1 MAPATVKL
9 SDVAARAGVHPAT
22 VSRALSERTRH
33 MVNATTAER
42 VLAAASELGYTPN
55 PIARSLKTN
64 RSFTVAVLLPDLT
77 NPLFPPMV
85 RGVEDALAEAGFT
98 ALIANTD
105 NHPDRA
111 LAALETMRIRQA
123 DGCIAATATRDDGM
137 LADAAGDMPM
147 VLINRRVYTHSI
159 PAVVGDDRSGVGQAV
174 EHLAALGHERIA
186 HVAGPQWL
194 STGADRHEAFVEA
207 LRRVGL
213 DPDPGLISFSEGFT
227 EEQGAKSL
235 NALLEA
241 GREFTALVAGNDL
254 MALGCYDAL
263 AERGLSCPDDVSIVG
278 FNDMPFA
285 DKFNP
290 PLTTVRIPH
299 YEMGR
304 RAAEL
309 LLERLAGDGSGQ
321 SEDIVL
327 PVELV
332 QRASTAPAP
341 SRRARRAA
349 SES

>member
-1 MAPATVKL
+1 MAPGTVKL
-9 SDVAARAGVHPAT
+9 SDVAERAGVHPAT

-33 MVNATTAER
+33 MVNAATAER

-85 RGVEDALAEAGFT
+85 RGIEDGLAEAGFT

-123 DGCIAATATRDDGM
+123 DGCIAATATRDDGL
-137 LADAAGDMPM
+137 LADAAGEMPM
-147 VLINRRVYTHSI
+147 VLINRRVLNHAI
-159 PAVVGDDRSGVGQAV
+159 PAVVADDRSGVRQAV

-194 STGADRHEAFVEA
+194 STGADRHQAFVQA
-207 LRRVGL
+207 LRGVGL
-213 DPDPGLISFSEGFT
+213 DPDPELIRFGEGFT
-227 EEQGAKSL
+227 EEQGALSL
-235 NALLEA
+235 HGLLESGA
-241 GREFTALVAGNDL
+241 DFSALVAGNDL

-263 AERGLSCPDDVSIVG
+263 VERGLSCPDDVSVVG

-304 RAAEL
+304 RAAAL
-309 LLERLAGDGSGQ
+309 LLERLASEDGDAPSD
-321 SEDIVL
+321 DIVL

-341 SRRARRAA
+341 SRRARRHTG
-349 SES
+349 

>member
-1 MAPATVKL
+1 
-9 SDVAARAGVHPAT
+9 
-22 VSRALSERTRH
+22 
-33 MVNATTAER
+33 VNAATAER

-85 RGVEDALAEAGFT
+85 RGIEDGLAEAGFT

-123 DGCIAATATRDDGM
+123 DGCIAATATRDDGL
-137 LADAAGDMPM
+137 LADAAGEMPM
-147 VLINRRVYTHSI
+147 VLINRRVLNHAI
-159 PAVVGDDRSGVGQAV
+159 PAVVADDRSGVRQAV

-194 STGADRHEAFVEA
+194 STGADRHQAFVQA
-207 LRRVGL
+207 LRGVGL
-213 DPDPGLISFSEGFT
+213 DPDPELIRFGEGFT
-227 EEQGAKSL
+227 EEQGALSL
-235 NALLEA
+235 HGLLESGA
-241 GREFTALVAGNDL
+241 DFSALVAGNDL

-263 AERGLSCPDDVSIVG
+263 VERGLSCPDDVSVVG

-304 RAAEL
+304 RAAAL
-309 LLERLAGDGSGQ
+309 LLERLASEDGDAPSD
-321 SEDIVL
+321 DIVL

-341 SRRARRAA
+341 SRRARRQTG
-349 SES
+349 

>member
-1 MAPATVKL
+1 MAPGTVKL
-9 SDVAARAGVHPAT
+9 SDVAERAGVHPAT

-33 MVNATTAER
+33 MVNAATAER

-85 RGVEDALAEAGFT
+85 RGIEDGLAEAGFT

-123 DGCIAATATRDDGM
+123 DGCIAATATRDDGL
-137 LADAAGDMPM
+137 LADAAGEMPM
-147 VLINRRVYTHSI
+147 VLINRRVLNHAI
-159 PAVVGDDRSGVGQAV
+159 PAVVADDRSGVRQAV

-194 STGADRHEAFVEA
+194 STGADRHQAFVQA
-207 LRRVGL
+207 LRGVGL
-213 DPDPGLISFSEGFT
+213 DPDPELIRFGEGFT
-227 EEQGAKSL
+227 EEQGALSL
-235 NALLEA
+235 HGLLESGA
-241 GREFTALVAGNDL
+241 DFSALVAGNDL

-263 AERGLSCPDDVSIVG
+263 VERGLSCPDDVSVVG

-304 RAAEL
+304 RAAAL
-309 LLERLAGDGSGQ
+309 LLERLASEDGDAPSD
-321 SEDIVL
+321 DIVL

-341 SRRARRAA
+341 ARRARRQM
-349 SES
+349 S

>member
-1 MAPATVKL
+1 MATGTVKL
-9 SDVAARAGVHPAT
+9 SDVAERAGVHPAT

-33 MVNATTAER
+33 MVNAATAQR

-85 RGVEDALAEAGFT
+85 RGIEDVLAEAGFT

-123 DGCIAATATRDDGM
+123 DGCIAATATRDDSV
-137 LADAAGDMPM
+137 LVDAARETPM
-147 VLINRRVYTHSI
+147 VLINRRVLNHAI
-159 PAVVGDDRSGVGQAV
+159 PAVVADDRSGVRQAV

-186 HVAGPQWL
+186 YVAGPQWV
-194 STGADRHEAFVEA
+194 STGADRHEAFVGA
-207 LRRVGL
+207 LRGVGL
-213 DPDPGLISFSEGFT
+213 DPDPDLICFGEAFT
-227 EEQGAKSL
+227 EEQGARSL
-235 NALLEA
+235 LSLLDA
-241 GREFTALVAGNDL
+241 GRHFTALVAGNDL

-263 AERGLSCPDDVSIVG
+263 SERGLSCPDDVSVVG

-304 RAAEL
+304 RAAGL
-309 LLERLAGDGSGQ
+309 LLERLADEDGGAPSD
-321 SEDIVL
+321 DIVL

-341 SRRARRAA
+341 SRRARRAG
-349 SES
+349 S

>member
-1 MAPATVKL
+1 MSPGTVKL

-33 MVNATTAER
+33 MVNAATAER
-42 VLAAASELGYTPN
+42 VLNAARELGYTPN

-85 RGVEDALAEAGFT
+85 RGIEDALGEAGFT

-111 LAALETMRIRQA
+111 LAALETMRVRQA
-123 DGCIAATATRDDGM
+123 DGCIAATATRDDE
-137 LADAAGDMPM
+137 LLVEASAETPT
-147 VLINRRVYTHSI
+147 VLINRRMRGHAI
-159 PAVVGDDRSGVGQAV
+159 PAVVADDRSGVRQAV

-194 STGADRHEAFVEA
+194 STGADRHEAFVQA
-207 LRRVGL
+207 LRGVGL
-213 DPDPGLISFSEGFT
+213 DPDPSLICFGEGFT
-227 EEQGAKSL
+227 EEQGALALTSL
-235 NALLEA
+235 LDADA
-241 GREFTALVAGNDL
+241 QFTALMAGNDL

-263 AERGLSCPDDVSIVG
+263 AERGMSCPADVSIVG

-290 PLTTVRIPH
+290 PLSTVRIPH

-309 LLERLAGDGSGQ
+309 LLERLAGDGRAHG
-321 SEDIVL
+321 DDVVL
-327 PVELV
+327 PVEFVL
-332 QRASTAPAP
+332 RASTAPAP
-341 SRRARRAA
+341 SRRARAR
-349 SES
+349 

>member
-1 MAPATVKL
+1 MSPGVVKL
-9 SDVAARAGVHPAT
+9 SDVAERAGVHPAT

-33 MVNATTAER
+33 MVNAATAER
-42 VLAAASELGYTPN
+42 VLAAAAELGYTPN

-64 RSFTVAVLLPDLT
+64 RSFTIAVLLPDLT

-85 RGVEDALAEAGFT
+85 RGIEDGLAEAGFT

-123 DGCIAATATRDDGM
+123 DGCIAATATRDDGL
-137 LADAAGDMPM
+137 LADTAGEIPM
-147 VLINRRVYTHSI
+147 VLINRRVLSHAI
-159 PAVVGDDRSGVGQAV
+159 PAVVGDDRSGVRQAV

-194 STGADRHEAFVEA
+194 STGADRHEAFVGA
-207 LRRVGL
+207 LRGVGL
-213 DPDPGLISFSEGFT
+213 QPDPKLISFGEGFT
-227 EEQGAKSL
+227 EEQGAVSL
-235 NALLEA
+235 HALLDA
-241 GREFTALVAGNDL
+241 GAKFTALVAGNDL

-263 AERGLSCPDDVSIVG
+263 TERGLSCPDDVSIVG

-309 LLERLAGDGSGQ
+309 LLERIASDGNSPG
-321 SEDIVL
+321 EDIVL

-341 SRRARRAA
+341 SRRARRAD
-349 SES
+349 S

>member
-1 MAPATVKL
+1 MNPGAVKL
-9 SDVAARAGVHPAT
+9 SDVAERAGVHPAT

-33 MVNATTAER
+33 MVNTATAER
-42 VLAAASELGYTPN
+42 VLAAAAELGYTPN

-64 RSFTVAVLLPDLT
+64 RSFTIAVLLPDLT

-123 DGCIAATATRDDGM
+123 DGCIAATATRDDDL
-137 LADAAGDMPM
+137 LADAAGSMPM
-147 VLINRRVYTHSI
+147 VLINRRVFNHAI
-159 PAVVGDDRSGVGQAV
+159 PAVVADDRSGVRQAV

-194 STGADRHEAFVEA
+194 STGADRHEAFVAA
-207 LRRVGL
+207 LRGVGL
-213 DPDPGLISFSEGFT
+213 EPHPELIRFGEGFT
-227 EEQGAKSL
+227 EEQGAVSL
-235 NALLEA
+235 HALLETGA
-241 GREFTALVAGNDL
+241 QFTALVAGNDL

-263 AERGLSCPDDVSIVG
+263 VERGLSCPADVSIVG

-304 RAAEL
+304 RAAGL
-309 LLERLAGDGSGQ
+309 LLERIGDDGTAPG
-321 SEDIVL
+321 EDIVL

-341 SRRARRAA
+341 ARRARR
-349 SES
+349 E

>member
-1 MAPATVKL
+1 MAPAAVKL
-9 SDVAARAGVHPAT
+9 SDVAERAGVHPAT

-33 MVNATTAER
+33 MVNALTAER

-85 RGVEDALAEAGFT
+85 RGIEDALAEAGFT

-123 DGCIAATATRDDGM
+123 DGCIAATATRDDGL
-137 LADAAGDMPM
+137 LADAAGELPM
-147 VLINRRVYTHSI
+147 VLINRRVLNHAI
-159 PAVVGDDRSGVGQAV
+159 PAVVGDDRSGVRQAV

-194 STGADRHEAFVEA
+194 STGADRHEAYAEA
-207 LRRVGL
+207 LRAVGL
-213 DPDPGLISFSEGFT
+213 DPDPELIAFGEGFT
-227 EEQGAKSL
+227 EEQGALCLNSL
-235 NALLEA
+235 LDG

-263 AERGLSCPDDVSIVG
+263 VERDLSCPGDISIVG

-299 YEMGR
+299 YEMGK

-309 LLERLAGDGSGQ
+309 LLERIQGDGAAPRD
-321 SEDIVL
+321 DIVL
-327 PVELV
+327 PVQLV

-341 SRRARRAA
+341 ARRARRTGA
-349 SES
+349 

>member
-1 MAPATVKL
+1 MAPGSVKL
-9 SDVAARAGVHPAT
+9 SDVAERAGVHPAT

-33 MVNATTAER
+33 MVNAATAER
-42 VLAAASELGYTPN
+42 VLAAAAELGYTPN

-64 RSFTVAVLLPDLT
+64 RSFTIAVLLPDLT

-85 RGVEDALAEAGFT
+85 RGIEDGLAEAGFT

-123 DGCIAATATRDDGM
+123 DGCIAATATRDDGL
-137 LADAAGDMPM
+137 LADAAGEMPM
-147 VLINRRVYTHSI
+147 VLINRRVLSHAI
-159 PAVVGDDRSGVGQAV
+159 PAVVADDRSGVRQAV

-194 STGADRHEAFVEA
+194 STGADRHQAFVAA
-207 LRRVGL
+207 LRGVGL
-213 DPDPGLISFSEGFT
+213 DPDPELICFGDGFT
-227 EEQGAKSL
+227 EEQGALSL
-235 NALLEA
+235 HALLDSGA
-241 GREFTALVAGNDL
+241 DFTALVAGNDL

-263 AERGLSCPDDVSIVG
+263 TERGLSCPADVSIVG

-304 RAAEL
+304 RAAAL
-309 LLERLAGDGSGQ
+309 LLARIEARATAPG
-321 SEDIVL
+321 EDIVL
-327 PVELV
+327 PVALV

-341 SRRARRAA
+341 ARRARQTG
-349 SES
+349 S

>member
-1 MAPATVKL
+1 MTPGTVKL
-9 SDVAARAGVHPAT
+9 SDVAERAGVHPAT

-33 MVNATTAER
+33 MVNAATAAR

-85 RGVEDALAEAGFT
+85 RGIEDALAEAGFT

-123 DGCIAATATRDDGM
+123 DGCIAATATRDDGL
-137 LADAAGDMPM
+137 LADAAGELPM
-147 VLINRRVYTHSI
+147 VLINRRMFNHAV
-159 PAVVGDDRSGVGQAV
+159 PAVVADDRSGVRQAV

-194 STGADRHEAFVEA
+194 ATGADRREGFVQA
-207 LRRVGL
+207 LRGVGL
-213 DPDPGLISFSEGFT
+213 DPDPELISVGEAFT
-227 EEQGAKSL
+227 EEQGARSFH
-235 NALLEA
+235 ALLEA
-241 GREFTALVAGNDL
+241 RREFTALVAGNDL

-263 AERGLSCPDDVSIVG
+263 AERRISCPDDVSIVG

-290 PLTTVRIPH
+290 PLTTVRIPQ

-304 RAAEL
+304 RAAGL
-309 LLERLAGDGSGQ
+309 LLERIEGDGTAAR
-321 SEDIVL
+321 EDIVM
-327 PVELV
+327 PVQLV

-341 SRRARRAA
+341 ARRARL
-349 SES
+349 SGS

>member
-1 MAPATVKL
+1 MTPAAVKL

-33 MVNATTAER
+33 MVNAATAER
-42 VLAAASELGYTPN
+42 VLAAARELGYTPN

-64 RSFTVAVLLPDLT
+64 RSFTVAVMLPDLT

-85 RGVEDALAEAGFT
+85 RGIEDALGEAGFT

-111 LAALETMRIRQA
+111 RAALETMRIRQA
-123 DGCIAATATRDDGM
+123 DGCIAATATRDDGL
-137 LADAAGDMPM
+137 LADAAGELPT
-147 VLINRRVYTHSI
+147 VLINRRLMNHAI
-159 PAVVGDDRSGVGQAV
+159 PAVVADDRSGVRQAV

-194 STGADRHEAFVEA
+194 STGADRHEAFVQA

-213 DPDPGLISFSEGFT
+213 DPDPQLIVFGEGFT
-227 EEQGAKSL
+227 EEQGARSL
-235 NALLEA
+235 HSLLDA

-263 AERGLSCPDDVSIVG
+263 ADRGLTCPDDVSIVG

-285 DKFNP
+285 DKFSP

-299 YEMGR
+299 YEMGA

-309 LLERLAGDGSGQ
+309 LLERIESNGKAPG
-321 SEDIVL
+321 EDIVL

-332 QRASTAPAP
+332 LRASTVPAP
-341 SRRARRAA
+341 SRRSRRGG
-349 SES
+349 S

>member
-1 MAPATVKL
+1 MSPGAVKL
-9 SDVAARAGVHPAT
+9 SDVAERAGVHPAT

-33 MVNATTAER
+33 MVNSATAER
-42 VLAAASELGYTPN
+42 VLAAAAELGYTPN

-85 RGVEDALAEAGFT
+85 RGIEDGLAEAGFT

-123 DGCIAATATRDDGM
+123 DGCIAATATRDDGL
-137 LADAAGDMPM
+137 LADTAAEIPM
-147 VLINRRVYTHSI
+147 VLINRRVLSHAI
-159 PAVVGDDRSGVGQAV
+159 PAVVADDRSGVRQAV

-186 HVAGPQWL
+186 YVAGPQWL
-194 STGADRHEAFVEA
+194 STGADRHEAFVGA
-207 LRRVGL
+207 LRGVGL
-213 DPDPGLISFSEGFT
+213 EPDPKLISFGEGFT
-227 EEQGAKSL
+227 EEQGALSL
-235 NALLEA
+235 HALLEA
-241 GREFTALVAGNDL
+241 GAQFTALVAGNDL

-263 AERGLSCPDDVSIVG
+263 VERGLSCPDDVSIVG

-309 LLERLAGDGSGQ
+309 LLERIEADGTAPGD
-321 SEDIVL
+321 DIVL

-341 SRRARRAA
+341 ARRARQA
-349 SES
+349 E

>member
-1 MAPATVKL
+1 MAPGTVKL
-9 SDVAARAGVHPAT
+9 SDVAERAGVHPAT

-33 MVNATTAER
+33 MVNAATAER

-85 RGVEDALAEAGFT
+85 RGIEDGLAEAGFT

-123 DGCIAATATRDDGM
+123 DGCIAATATRDDGL
-137 LADAAGDMPM
+137 LADAAGEMPM
-147 VLINRRVYTHSI
+147 VLINRRVLNHAI
-159 PAVVGDDRSGVGQAV
+159 PAVVADDRSGVRQAV

-194 STGADRHEAFVEA
+194 STGADRHQAFVQA
-207 LRRVGL
+207 LRGVGL
-213 DPDPGLISFSEGFT
+213 NPDPELIRFGEGFT
-227 EEQGAKSL
+227 EEQGALSL
-235 NALLEA
+235 HGLLESGA
-241 GREFTALVAGNDL
+241 DFSALVAGNDL

-263 AERGLSCPDDVSIVG
+263 VERGLSCPDDVSVVG

-304 RAAEL
+304 RAAAL
-309 LLERLAGDGSGQ
+309 LLERLASEDGDSP
-321 SEDIVL
+321 SDDIVL

-341 SRRARRAA
+341 SRRARQQTA
-349 SES
+349 

>member
-1 MAPATVKL
+1 MGTNDAHRTSTTGRAQPA
-9 SDVAARAGVHPAT
+9 AARAAKPPA
-22 VSRALSERTRH
+22 
-33 MVNATTAER
+33 
-42 VLAAASELGYTPN
+42 
-55 PIARSLKTN
+55 
-64 RSFTVAVLLPDLT
+64 SFTIAVLLPDLT

-85 RGVEDALAEAGFT
+85 RGIEDGLAEAGFT

-123 DGCIAATATRDDGM
+123 DGCIAATATRDDGL
-137 LADAAGDMPM
+137 LADTAGEIPM
-147 VLINRRVYTHSI
+147 VLINRRVLSHAI
-159 PAVVGDDRSGVGQAV
+159 PAVVGDDRSGVRQAV

-194 STGADRHEAFVEA
+194 STGADRHEAFVGA
-207 LRRVGL
+207 LRGVGL
-213 DPDPGLISFSEGFT
+213 QPDPKLISFGEGFT
-227 EEQGAKSL
+227 EEQGAVSL
-235 NALLEA
+235 HALLDA
-241 GREFTALVAGNDL
+241 GAKFTALVAGNDL

-263 AERGLSCPDDVSIVG
+263 TERGLSCPDDVSIVG

-285 DKFNP
+285 DTFNP

-309 LLERLAGDGSGQ
+309 LLERIASDGNSPG
-321 SEDIVL
+321 EDIVL

-341 SRRARRAA
+341 SRRARRAD
-349 SES
+349 S

>member
-1 MAPATVKL
+1 MTPAAVKL
-9 SDVAARAGVHPAT
+9 SDVAERAGVHPAT

-33 MVNATTAER
+33 MVNAATAER
-42 VLAAASELGYTPN
+42 VLAAARELGYTPN

-64 RSFTVAVLLPDLT
+64 RSFTVAVMLPDLT

-85 RGVEDALAEAGFT
+85 RGIEDALGEAGFT

-111 LAALETMRIRQA
+111 RAALETMRIRQA
-123 DGCIAATATRDDGM
+123 DGCIAATATRDDGL
-137 LADAAGDMPM
+137 LADAAGELPT
-147 VLINRRVYTHSI
+147 VLINRRLMSHAI
-159 PAVVGDDRSGVGQAV
+159 PAVCADDRSGVRQAV

-194 STGADRHEAFVEA
+194 STGADRHEAFVQA
-207 LRRVGL
+207 LRGVGL
-213 DPDPGLISFSEGFT
+213 DPDPELIVFGEGFT
-227 EEQGAKSL
+227 EKQGARSL
-235 NALLEA
+235 HSLLDAER
-241 GREFTALVAGNDL
+241 GFTALVAGNDL

-263 AERGLSCPDDVSIVG
+263 ADRGLTCPEDVSIVG

-285 DKFNP
+285 DKFSP

-309 LLERLAGDGSGQ
+309 LLERIESDGTAPG
-321 SEDIVL
+321 EDIVL

-332 QRASTAPAP
+332 LRASTAPAP
-341 SRRARRAA
+341 SRRSRRRA
-349 SES
+349 S

>member
-1 MAPATVKL
+1 MSPGPVKL
-9 SDVAARAGVHPAT
+9 SDVAERAGVHPAT

-33 MVNATTAER
+33 MVNGDTAQR
-42 VLAAASELGYTPN
+42 VLAAAEELGYTPN

-64 RSFTVAVLLPDLT
+64 RSFTIAVMLPDLT

-85 RGVEDALAEAGFT
+85 RGIEDALAEAGFT

-111 LAALETMRIRQA
+111 LAAVETMRTRLA
-123 DGCIAATATRDDGM
+123 DGCIAATATRDDGL
-137 LADAAGDMPM
+137 LAEAASEMPM
-147 VLINRRVYTHSI
+147 VLINRRVLNHEI
-159 PAVVGDDRSGVGQAV
+159 PAVVADDRSGVRQAV

-194 STGADRHEAFVEA
+194 ATGADRHEAFLAA
-207 LRRVGL
+207 LRGVGL
-213 DPDPGLISFSEGFT
+213 EPDPQLISFGEGFT
-227 EEQGAKSL
+227 EEQGARSL
-235 NALLEA
+235 HTLLEA
-241 GREFTALVAGNDL
+241 GASFTALVAGNDL

-263 AERGLSCPDDVSIVG
+263 VERGLSCPDDISVVG

-309 LLERLAGDGSGQ
+309 LLARIEGNASAA

-341 SRRARRAA
+341 SRRARQARA
-349 SES
+349 

>member
-1 MAPATVKL
+1 MSPGAVKL
-9 SDVAARAGVHPAT
+9 SDVAERAGVHPAT

-33 MVNATTAER
+33 MVNAATAER
-42 VLAAASELGYTPN
+42 VLAAAQELGYTPN

-85 RGVEDALAEAGFT
+85 RGIEDALAEAGFT

-123 DGCIAATATRDDGM
+123 DGCIAATATRDDGL
-137 LADAAGDMPM
+137 LAETAGEIPM
-147 VLINRRVYTHSI
+147 VLINRRVLSHAI
-159 PAVVGDDRSGVGQAV
+159 PAVVADDRSGVRQAV

-194 STGADRHEAFVEA
+194 STGADRHEAFVAA
-207 LRRVGL
+207 LRGVGL
-213 DPDPGLISFSEGFT
+213 QPDPELISFGEGFT
-227 EEQGAKSL
+227 EEQGAVSL
-235 NALLEA
+235 HTLLEA
-241 GREFTALVAGNDL
+241 GAEFTALVAGNDL

-263 AERGLSCPDDVSIVG
+263 VERGLSCPDDVSIVG

-309 LLERLAGDGSGQ
+309 LLARIEGDGSAPG
-321 SEDIVL
+321 EDIVL

-341 SRRARRAA
+341 SRRARQAG
-349 SES
+349 

>member
-1 MAPATVKL
+1 MSPAAVKL
-9 SDVAARAGVHPAT
+9 SDVAERAGVHPAT

-33 MVNATTAER
+33 MVNAATAER
-42 VLAAASELGYTPN
+42 VLAAAAELGYTPN

-85 RGVEDALAEAGFT
+85 RGIEDALAEAGFT

-123 DGCIAATATRDDGM
+123 DGCIAATATRDDGL
-137 LADAAGDMPM
+137 LADTAGEMPM
-147 VLINRRVYTHSI
+147 VLINRRVLSHAI
-159 PAVVGDDRSGVGQAV
+159 PAVVADDRSGVRQAV

-194 STGADRHEAFVEA
+194 STGADRHEAFVGA
-207 LRRVGL
+207 LRGVGL
-213 DPDPGLISFSEGFT
+213 QPDPKLISFGEGFT
-227 EEQGAKSL
+227 EEQGAVSL
-235 NALLEA
+235 RALIDA
-241 GREFTALVAGNDL
+241 GAEFTALVAGNDL

-263 AERGLSCPDDVSIVG
+263 TERGLSCPNDVSIVG

-309 LLERLAGDGSGQ
+309 LLERIESDGIAPG
-321 SEDIVL
+321 EDIVL

-332 QRASTAPAP
+332 QRASTAPVP
-341 SRRARRAA
+341 SRRARRAD
-349 SES
+349 S

>member
-1 MAPATVKL
+1 MANVKL
-9 SDVAARAGVHPAT
+9 SDVAERAGVHPAT

-33 MVNATTAER
+33 MVNAATAER
-42 VLAAASELGYTPN
+42 VLAAANELGYRPN

-64 RSFTVAVLLPDLT
+64 RTFTVAVLLPDLT

-85 RGVEDALAEAGFT
+85 RGIEDALAEAGFT

-123 DGCIAATATRDDGM
+123 DGCIAATATRDDGL
-137 LADAAGDMPM
+137 LADAAGEMPM
-147 VLINRRVYTHSI
+147 VLINRRVMTHAI
-159 PAVVGDDRSGVGQAV
+159 PAVVADDRSGVRQAV

-186 HVAGPQWL
+186 HAAGPQWL
-194 STGADRHEAFVEA
+194 STGADRHEAFVAA
-207 LRRVGL
+207 LRGVGL
-213 DPDPGLISFSEGFT
+213 DPDPKLVSFGEGFT
-227 EEQGAKSL
+227 EEQGAACL
-235 NALLEA
+235 NALLDA
-241 GREFTALVAGNDL
+241 GAEFSALVAGNDL

-263 AERGLSCPDDVSIVG
+263 VERGLTCPDDVSVVG

-304 RAAEL
+304 RAAGL
-309 LLERLAGDGSGQ
+309 LLERLATDGTAPGD
-321 SEDIVL
+321 DIVL

-341 SRRARRAA
+341 SRRARRAG
-349 SES
+349 S

>member
-1 MAPATVKL
+1 MAPGTVKL
-9 SDVAARAGVHPAT
+9 SDVAERAGVHPAT

-33 MVNATTAER
+33 MVNAATAER

-85 RGVEDALAEAGFT
+85 RGIEDGLAEAGFT

-123 DGCIAATATRDDGM
+123 DGCIAATATRDDGL
-137 LADAAGDMPM
+137 LADAAGEMPM
-147 VLINRRVYTHSI
+147 VLINRRVLNHAI
-159 PAVVGDDRSGVGQAV
+159 PAVVADDRSGVRQAV

-194 STGADRHEAFVEA
+194 STGADRHQAFVQA
-207 LRRVGL
+207 LRGVGL
-213 DPDPGLISFSEGFT
+213 DPDPELIRFGEGFT
-227 EEQGAKSL
+227 EEQGALSL
-235 NALLEA
+235 HGLLESGA
-241 GREFTALVAGNDL
+241 DFSALVAGNDL

-263 AERGLSCPDDVSIVG
+263 VERGLSCPDDVSVVG

-304 RAAEL
+304 RAAAL
-309 LLERLAGDGSGQ
+309 LLERLASEDGDAPSD
-321 SEDIVL
+321 DIVL

-341 SRRARRAA
+341 SRRARRQTG
-349 SES
+349 

>member
-1 MAPATVKL
+1 MAGGSVKL

-22 VSRALSERTRH
+22 VSRALGERTRH
-33 MVNATTAER
+33 MVNAATAER
-42 VLAAASELGYTPN
+42 VLAAARKLGHTPN

-85 RGVEDALAEAGFT
+85 RGIEDVLGEAGFT
-98 ALIANTD
+98 AVIANTD

-111 LAALETMRIRQA
+111 LAALEAMRSRQA
-123 DGCIAATATRDDGM
+123 DGCIAATATRDDGL
-137 LADAAGDMPM
+137 LAEAARDIPM
-147 VLINRRVYTHSI
+147 VLINRRVLSHAI
-159 PAVVGDDRSGVGQAV
+159 PAVVADDRSGVRQAV

-194 STGADRHEAFVEA
+194 ATGADRHQAFVEA
-207 LRRVGL
+207 LEGVGL
-213 DPDPGLISFSEGFT
+213 DSHPELICFGEGFT
-227 EEQGAKSL
+227 EEQGAASL
-235 NALLEA
+235 AALLDA
-241 GREFTALVAGNDL
+241 GHEFTALVAGNDL

-263 AERGLSCPDDVSIVG
+263 AERGLRCPADYSVVG

-299 YEMGR
+299 HEMGR
-304 RAAEL
+304 RAAAL
-309 LLERLAGDGSGQ
+309 LLERLAGDGAGSG
-321 SEDIVL
+321 EDVVL
-327 PVELV
+327 PVQLV

-341 SRRARRAA
+341 ARRARRAA
-349 SES
+349 V

>member
-1 MAPATVKL
+1 MSPGTVKL

-33 MVNATTAER
+33 MVNAATAER
-42 VLAAASELGYTPN
+42 VLNAARELGYTPN

-85 RGVEDALAEAGFT
+85 RGIEDALGEAGFT

-111 LAALETMRIRQA
+111 LAALETMRVRQA
-123 DGCIAATATRDDGM
+123 DGCIAATATRDDE
-137 LADAAGDMPM
+137 LLVEASAETPT
-147 VLINRRVYTHSI
+147 VLINRRMRGHAI
-159 PAVVGDDRSGVGQAV
+159 PAVVADDRSGVRQAV

-194 STGADRHEAFVEA
+194 STGADRHEAFVQA
-207 LRRVGL
+207 LRGVGL
-213 DPDPGLISFSEGFT
+213 DPDPSLICFGEGFT
-227 EEQGAKSL
+227 EEQGALALNSL
-235 NALLEA
+235 LDADA
-241 GREFTALVAGNDL
+241 QFTALMAGNDL

-263 AERGLSCPDDVSIVG
+263 AERGMSCPADVSIVG

-290 PLTTVRIPH
+290 PLSTVRIPH

-309 LLERLAGDGSGQ
+309 LLERLAGDGRAHG
-321 SEDIVL
+321 DDVVL
-327 PVELV
+327 PVEFVL
-332 QRASTAPAP
+332 RASTAPAP
-341 SRRARRAA
+341 SRRARAR
-349 SES
+349 

>member
-1 MAPATVKL
+1 
-9 SDVAARAGVHPAT
+9 
-22 VSRALSERTRH
+22 
-33 MVNATTAER
+33 
-42 VLAAASELGYTPN
+42 
-55 PIARSLKTN
+55 
-64 RSFTVAVLLPDLT
+64 VAVLLPDLT

-85 RGVEDALAEAGFT
+85 RGIEDALGEAGFT

-123 DGCIAATATRDDGM
+123 DGCIAATATRDDGL
-137 LADAAGDMPM
+137 LADAAGEMPM
-147 VLINRRVYTHSI
+147 VLINRRVLSHAI
-159 PAVVGDDRSGVGQAV
+159 PAVVADDRSGVRQAV

-194 STGADRHEAFVEA
+194 STGADRHEAFVAA
-207 LRRVGL
+207 LRGVGL
-213 DPDPGLISFSEGFT
+213 DPDPELISFGEGFT
-227 EEQGAKSL
+227 EEQGAVSL
-235 NALLEA
+235 HGLLDA
-241 GREFTALVAGNDL
+241 GAQFTALVAGNDL

-263 AERGLSCPDDVSIVG
+263 AERGLSCPRDISIVG

-304 RAAEL
+304 RAAAL
-309 LLERLAGDGSGQ
+309 LLERIEADGTAPG
-321 SEDIVL
+321 EDIVL

-341 SRRARRAA
+341 SRRARQAG
-349 SES
+349 S

>member
-1 MAPATVKL
+1 
-9 SDVAARAGVHPAT
+9 
-22 VSRALSERTRH
+22 
-33 MVNATTAER
+33 MVNAATAER

-85 RGVEDALAEAGFT
+85 RGIEDELAEAGFT

-123 DGCIAATATRDDGM
+123 DGCIAATATRDDG
-137 LADAAGDMPM
+137 LLTDAARELPM
-147 VLINRRVYTHSI
+147 VLINRRVVSHAI
-159 PAVVGDDRSGVGQAV
+159 PAVVADDRSGVRQGV
-174 EHLAALGHERIA
+174 EHLAALGHEHIA
-186 HVAGPQWL
+186 YVAGPQWL
-194 STGADRHEAFVEA
+194 STGADRHEAFVAA
-207 LRRVGL
+207 LRGVGL
-213 DPDPGLISFSEGFT
+213 EPDPKLVSFGEGFT
-227 EEQGAKSL
+227 EEQGALSL
-235 NALLEA
+235 HALLETGA
-241 GREFTALVAGNDL
+241 QFSALVAGNDL

-263 AERGLSCPDDVSIVG
+263 VERGLSCPDDVSVVG

-304 RAAEL
+304 RAARL
-309 LLERLAGDGSGQ
+309 LLGLLEGDGAAPG
-321 SEDIVL
+321 EDIVL

-332 QRASTAPAP
+332 LRASTAPAP
-341 SRRARRAA
+341 ARRARQAG
-349 SES
+349 SS